1 MKNNILDMF
10 YVPEDNELNKL
21 IDKLF
26 TSPDNTGDW
35 EVIAQPNYQEFLQ
48 ILFYDNMGNVIADA
62 VCNSMSYGHEQG
74 LIEVMGEPLCQA
86 DDDDVEGYL
95 TADTVFNRWMN
106 WLRKRG

>member
-35 EVIAQPNYQEFLQ
+35 EVIA
-48 ILFYDNMGNVIADA
+48 
-62 VCNSMSYGHEQG
+62 
-74 LIEVMGEPLCQA
+74 
-86 DDDDVEGYL
+86 
-95 TADTVFNRWMN
+95 
-106 WLRKRG
+106 